1 MKLATDIFE
10 ELNNISPLLAE
21 MEKGNIFS
29 VPKGYFDVLSIDV
42 IKKLNSANRDVETD
56 KLTVPEGYFESLSS
70 SVLNKIKSLDQDAA
84 QELRTLSP
92 MLYSIQNENVFEVP
106 AGYFRDLQNDILHK
120 VFTKPSDKVVDIKKR
135 DSVWKYAAAAIVTG
149 VIALTSIINF
159 NAPTQSTLSK
169 ENESVVLS
177 SIQRASQFKNE
188 QQINAAITTLSD
200 EEIIRYLERTGSDID
215 NEALTSGIDESELPA
230 AKDYLLNEETLDIY
244 LKQINKN
251 SQKLN

>member
-10 ELNNISPLLAE
+10 ELNNISPLLAG
-21 MEKGNIFS
+21 MEKRNVFS
-29 VPKGYFDVLSIDV
+29 VPEGYFDVLSIDV
-42 IKKLNSANRDVETD
+42 IKKLNSANREAERD

-84 QELRTLSP
+84 QELRILSP

-106 AGYFRDLQNDILHK
+106 AGYFRESQNDILYK
-120 VFTKPSDKVVDIKKR
+120 VFAKPSAKVIDIKKR

-149 VIALTSIINF
+149 VIGLSSIMNF
-159 NAPTQSTLSK
+159 NAPTQFALSK
-169 ENESVVLS
+169 ENESVILS
-177 SIQRASQFKNE
+177 SIQTASQFKNE

-215 NEALTSGIDESELPA
+215 NEALTTGIDESELPA
-230 AKDYLLNEETLDIY
+230 ANDYLLNEETLDIY

-251 SQKLN
+251 SQN